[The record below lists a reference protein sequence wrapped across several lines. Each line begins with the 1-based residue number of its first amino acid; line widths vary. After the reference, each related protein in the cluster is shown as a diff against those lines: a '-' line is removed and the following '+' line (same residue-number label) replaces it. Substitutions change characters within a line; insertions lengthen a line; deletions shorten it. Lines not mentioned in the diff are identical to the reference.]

1 MLSVRGSQSLTK
13 PFTLTMSIATD
24 QQDLFEAL
32 FALMTTL
39 ESLDVSSPTNGLKL
53 LQTISEIHLQRAL
66 WEEK

>member
-1 MLSVRGSQSLTK
+1 
-13 PFTLTMSIATD
+13 MSIATD